1 MQNVQR
7 AADGGP
13 IKTNWPLRALSM
25 DSGTEHKS
33 TEIRRVSGLPNA
45 LWLQTTYL
53 DKPGAATRPW
63 AVPKYGSNCGLPMDP
78 EMAGHFQC
86 LTLFYL
92 HRAELQLNIQDTRN

>member
-1 MQNVQR
+1 
-7 AADGGP
+7 
-13 IKTNWPLRALSM
+13 M

-45 LWLQTTYL
+45 LCHHRVWLQTTYL